1 MKLLTQAQFEKL
13 KANGLAQDKVR
24 GTSAELDLVPIV
36 KLFNPYGAG
45 TWLLTEILPENDHWA
60 FGLADLNCGCVEL
73 GTIDLEELS
82 ALRHPLGF
90 KLIERDRHWEATAPL
105 SHYVKASNEVN
116 RIVDRLPATA

>member
-13 KANGLAQDKVR
+13 KSNGLAQDKVR
-24 GTSAELDLVPIV
+24 GTSAELDLVPVV

-60 FGLADLNCGCVEL
+60 FGLADLNCDCVEL

-82 ALRHPLGF
+82 AIRHPLGF
-90 KLIERDRHWEATAPL
+90 KLIERDRTWEATAPL
-105 SHYVKASNEVN
+105 SHYVKASTEVN
-116 RIVDRLPATA
+116 RIVDRLPAPA